1 MGYEKI
7 KFRPIR
13 SQNWLINLNEEE
25 MNHKSPY
32 KVNKY

>member
-7 KFRPIR
+7 KFRPIK

-25 MNHKSPY
+25 MNQQESIQGQ
-32 KVNKY
+32 